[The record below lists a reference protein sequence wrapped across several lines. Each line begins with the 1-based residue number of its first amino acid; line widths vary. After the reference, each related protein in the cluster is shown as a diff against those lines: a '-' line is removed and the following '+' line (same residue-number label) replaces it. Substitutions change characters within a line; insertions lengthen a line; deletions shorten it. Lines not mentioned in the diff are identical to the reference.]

1 MQVPFYTTLLEL
13 VFGWW
18 IVSCKMVWLSRLNL
32 ILQLFVSFSLSSA
45 SGVAKQHFSTAPAEK
60 ICSCLSALTYRDCL
74 MRIMVM
80 IFFLASYSF
89 SSLTLCYVTQWGDLF
104 LWCLYRFPKDFHMQI
119 LCFYLRML
127 VGRRNDLKIYMAWA
141 FALISHYS

>member
-1 MQVPFYTTLLEL
+1 M
-13 VFGWW
+13 
-18 IVSCKMVWLSRLNL
+18 IVTFNL

-60 ICSCLSALTYRDCL
+60 ICSCLSALAYRDCL

-80 IFFLASYSF
+80 ISFLAPYSF

-104 LWCLYRFPKDFHMQI
+104 LLCLYHFPKDSHMPI
-119 LCFYLRML
+119 LCSCLRIL
-127 VGRRNDLKIYMAWA
+127 VGRGNGLKIYMT
-141 FALISHYS
+141 